1 MSETDPVI
9 PQVGVHGRELN
20 WLVDRFV
27 DETPGVA
34 HAVVITEDGLL
45 MAVSDRLRRDR
56 AEQIAAVTAG
66 MASLVVGAA
75 KAIAGGAVRQTVV
88 EMEYGVM
95 LLLAVADGSCLAVLA
110 AADADLGLV
119 GYEASMLVRRV
130 GAVLTPGPRSAPAA
144 RDRDRPRSG
153 ARQGPGA
160 FGPASKLPGLDG
172 TAAGDGDGA
181 REWPGDWSASR
192 SDDQPDDSP
201 DDMPDGTRDNTPDRA
216 PADRETDDAW
226 TEPDADGPSA
236 SPDASP
242 DASPEPPEPH
252 RPPEPPRGAE
262 PPRAP
267 ESAGSSEP
275 PASSVRPTDPR
286 SRRGGRQA
294 PTDASG
300 SPQPSVRPVERT
312 SRQRPGRRPR
322 R

>member
-1 MSETDPVI
+1 MTESEPVI

-66 MASLVVGAA
+66 MASLVLGAA
-75 KAIAGGAVRQTVV
+75 RAIAGGAVRQTVV

-130 GAVLTPGPRSAPAA
+130 GAVITPGPRSAPAGHDDA
-144 RDRDRPRSG
+144 GRTPRK
-153 ARQGPGA
+153 GPGA
-160 FGPASKLPGLDG
+160 FGPASRLPGPDTDLPEPD
-172 TAAGDGDGA
+172 TD
-181 REWPGDWSASR
+181 PP
-192 SDDQPDDSP
+192 QPDWP
-201 DDMPDGTRDNTPDRA
+201 D
-216 PADRETDDAW
+216 PA
-226 TEPDADGPSA
+226 
-236 SPDASP
+236 
-242 DASPEPPEPH
+242 
-252 RPPEPPRGAE
+252 
-262 PPRAP
+262 
-267 ESAGSSEP
+267 P
-275 PASSVRPTDPR
+275 PAPPAAVPPSSVQPASQHPTDPGEPGSVRPSDPR
-286 SRRGGRQA
+286 RGRRTPPPDG
-294 PTDASG
+294 SG
-300 SPQPSVRPVERT
+300 SNQSSVRPVERA
-312 SRQRPGRRPR
+312 SRPRSGRRPR